1 MRERREV
8 GIGAVTGRIP
18 KGPPVCFIATEARHG
33 AQRYGVHA
41 CMRLHLGTTR
51 GSGTAARGS
60 ALAPAGLAVV
70 RRAARVP
77 ATMRLNWVA
86 AREHTG

>member
-41 CMRLHLGTTR
+41 CML
-51 GSGTAARGS
+51 ARGVSPPHWRVCRGRS
-60 ALAPAGLAVV
+60 AQLNKHAAVV
-70 RRAARVP
+70 NLQP
-77 ATMRLNWVA
+77 P
-86 AREHTG
+86 